1 MTHDYSQL
9 FSLFRK
15 GIMRIIG
22 NNEQKS
28 RVGARA
34 GGADY
39 ALRNNENNRA

>member
-1 MTHDYSQL
+1 MIIPNFSHYSE
-9 FSLFRK
+9 
-15 GIMRIIG
+15 IIG
-22 NNEQKS
+22 NNEKKS